1 MLCELRVNQ
10 PSVYP
15 LPGVGRV
22 IGDFTLPQFST
33 PLSLFCWS
41 MILAIISFFVTN
53 DVCLVKKGK
62 NCLVFLFIYFY
73 FYFYFISVS
82 QCTCDWISVYGHLWP
97 AAGWKRP
104 AWRLGSIALRE
115 RKRRIRLFRNRGA
128 RKATVGTGHGMRT
141 CEGSRPVRFYIF
153 CLVPDGY
160 FVMPEREAACSG
172 AVWRRWCVKCVGTGR
187 DRVAVVNT
195 RGRTQ
200 K

>member
-115 RKRRIRLFRNRGA
+115 RKRRIRLFRNPGGA
-128 RKATVGTGHGMRT
+128 ESDSWNWTRDAHVRRKSPCAFLYFLLGSWRLFRYAGERSCLLGCGLATLMRQVSRDGTR
-141 CEGSRPVRFYIF
+141 
-153 CLVPDGY
+153 
-160 FVMPEREAACSG
+160 
-172 AVWRRWCVKCVGTGR
+172 
-187 DRVAVVNT
+187 
-195 RGRTQ
+195 
-200 K
+200 